1 MHDRPP
7 RRIDFRI
14 LAPQLVLGL
23 ALIAASDS
31 HLVELLAC
39 QTRGRCAQT
48 GFLEGFGRQRIRRF
62 WTNRRQPGCY
72 PETGFEDMSLS
83 ESQLRVARLLGRQ
96 TLPQSVTICIEKK

>member
-1 MHDRPP
+1 MHDRLP

-31 HLVELLAC
+31 HLVELFAC

-48 GFLEGFGRQRIRRF
+48 GFLEGSVG
-62 WTNRRQPGCY
+62 
-72 PETGFEDMSLS
+72 S
-83 ESQLRVARLLGRQ
+83 ESADSGRIVGKQEAIVGRV
-96 TLPQSVTICIEKK
+96 